1 MSNIKVTIPAIF
13 KVSFQFIFAV
23 RFVYLQFS
31 PDKGSYFILQK
42 QKQKIK
48 PNQPINQT
56 NKQKTHINN
65 NKTAG
70 VTSVQR
76 IYTNTLPW
84 FEYNLSL
91 SKLMLG
97 LRGGEMSQW

>member
-56 NKQKTHINN
+56 NKQKTHSSYWGEHFPHGQKI
-65 NKTAG
+65 G
-70 VTSVQR
+70 QFQR
-76 IYTNTLPW
+76 KEARICAL
-84 FEYNLSL
+84 FEPL
-91 SKLMLG
+91 
-97 LRGGEMSQW
+97 